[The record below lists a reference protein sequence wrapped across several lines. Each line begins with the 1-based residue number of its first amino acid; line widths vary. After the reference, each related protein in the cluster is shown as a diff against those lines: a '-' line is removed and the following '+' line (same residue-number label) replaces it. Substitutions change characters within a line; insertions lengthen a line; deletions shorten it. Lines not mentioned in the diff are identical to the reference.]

1 MWETQDMPEQPD
13 EVRTI
18 IRRIPKRKQ
27 RGGGLSIRQL
37 LFAVLVFGVTFAF
50 VRLFRNHLEL
60 LFGLS
65 IAFAI
70 SLIFGLSVSL
80 MRRRAGMQEAFLELV
95 AVSRRAGLPLGV
107 GLMSFAPQSGWSY
120 GRRLVRLAGNLD
132 SGMSLSDG
140 VAVTS
145 GVLPLE
151 QRVHFRVAEFNGSR
165 ADSLQRIAEQRFR
178 RIESLKPLI
187 DSIVYYL
194 IVVWQISLITIF
206 LSFFIAPKMGFI
218 MKDFGIAQPPVS
230 DTFIKVTSG
239 TAFAFVSYPLLGFF
253 LFASIRTM
261 PLFVGFL
268 IIYIT
273 YLFNSGRGMGFAGR
287 FVPWMTTT
295 ERAGILRGMADTIRC
310 ENSLD
315 ECLQIYADWSMR
327 GLVRRRC
334 IKARRAM
341 LAGTDWIQALVD
353 EGIVKN
359 QEKALINSATEAGRA
374 SWGLDQLADAIES
387 RLWYRYQL
395 INQFISPA
403 MTFFVAAIVLFTA
416 YAFFSPLVQI
426 IKILAS

>member
-1 MWETQDMPEQPD
+1 MPEPPD

-18 IRRIPKRKQ
+18 IKRIPQRKR

-37 LFAVLVFGVTFAF
+37 LFAVLVFSVAFAF
-50 VRLFRNHLEL
+50 IRLFENHLEILVGLTVAFTITL
-60 LFGLS
+60 L
-65 IAFAI
+65 
-70 SLIFGLSVSL
+70 FGLSVSL

-95 AVSRRAGLPLGV
+95 AISRRAGLPLGL

-165 ADSLQRIAEQRFR
+165 ADSLQRIADQRFR
-178 RIESLKPLI
+178 RIDALKPLI

-194 IVVWQISLITIF
+194 IVIWQISLITIF
-206 LSFFIAPKMGFI
+206 LSYFIAPKMQAI
-218 MKDFGIAQPPVS
+218 LENFGIAQPRITEV
-230 DTFIKVTSG
+230 FLQLTSG
-239 TAFAFVSYPLLGFF
+239 TAFAFVSYPLLGFL
-253 LFASIRTM
+253 LFASFRAI

-273 YLFNSGRGMGFAGR
+273 YLFNSGRGMGFSGR
-287 FVPWMTTT
+287 FVPWMTTS
-295 ERAGILRGMADTIRC
+295 ERAGLLRGMADTIRC
-310 ENSLD
+310 ENPLD
-315 ECLQIYADWSMR
+315 ECLQIFADWSMR

-341 LAGTDWIQALVD
+341 LAGTDWIQSLVD

-359 QEKALINSATEAGRA
+359 QERALINSATEAGRA
-374 SWGLDQLADAIES
+374 SWALEQLADAIES
-387 RLWYRYQL
+387 RQWYRYQL

-403 MTFFVAAIVLFTA
+403 MTFFVAGIVLLTA
-416 YAFFSPLVQI
+416 FAFFSPLVQI
-426 IKILAS
+426 IKTLAS